1 MRKRIVH
8 LRGLALAQVPATE
21 APGVLPGKQQND
33 IPILED
39 AYLDWSDG
47 VITGFGNMSEL
58 ARLESEGYGLGE
70 APEEV
75 LDGTGRWVLPGFVDS
90 HTHAVFAA
98 PGRTRRSARAR
109 FAAGGS
115 FDQSGQ

>member
-47 VITGFGNMSEL
+47 VITGFGTMSEL

-90 HTHAVFAA
+90 RT
-98 PGRTRRSARAR
+98 PG
-109 FAAGGS
+109 AGICPAH
-115 FDQSGQ
+115 